1 MEELIIILR
10 SDTDSTRYVIHD
22 IRTYV
27 NGSVIQLIQYNPGMS
42 LELCENGA
50 ITETWGLGGDF
61 GEFYYVLPAGG
72 SELEKIYYIVCS
84 YNADIDET
92 SISNN
97 IDAYTSERLTEEEYQ
112 SILDYYKEITIDSYE
127 MNTENIS
134 LLRDGT
140 LTAN

>member
-1 MEELIIILR
+1 MHQSIKR
-10 SDTDSTRYVIHD
+10 D
-22 IRTYV
+22 IQHP
-27 NGSVIQLIQYNPGMS
+27 IS
-42 LELCENGA
+42 LDLCENGA
-50 ITETWGLGGDF
+50 ITETWSLGGDF
-61 GEFYYVLPAGG
+61 DESYYVLPAGG
-72 SELEKIYYIVCS
+72 SDLEQIYYIVCS

-127 MNTENIS
+127 MNAENIS